1 MLATVPKHPV
11 LYNIDKVKGQPKN
24 KKEKKKR
31 VNYQEMLNTLT
42 SSFAILPF
50 FLSIFCFQNNIVL
63 VDTNLMEGLH

>member
-1 MLATVPKHPV
+1 MLAPVAKHPI
-11 LYNIDKVKGQPKN
+11 LHNIDKVKGQPKN

-50 FLSIFCFQNNIVL
+50 FLSIFYFQNNIVL